1 MPIDK
6 KPTTAT
12 KTTKP
17 KITKPTNDNIASF
30 VDAVTPVP
38 VIVNE
43 NYIDMTNLRTF
54 LTKAT
59 DEQKTWIQQ
68 MVDIT
73 LSTNKQEEFLSMG
86 ETIAMN
92 SLRKLNIL
100 V

>member
-1 MPIDK
+1 MPIAK
-6 KPTTAT
+6 KTTTT
-12 KTTKP
+12 KVTKP
-17 KITKPTNDNIASF
+17 KAPAKPKNDNIASF
-30 VDAVTPVP
+30 VDEVTPVP

-43 NYIDMTNLRTF
+43 NYIDMANLRTF
-54 LTKAT
+54 LLKAT
-59 DEQKTWIQQ
+59 DEQKAWIQQ

-86 ETIAMN
+86 EKIAMN

>member
-1 MPIDK
+1 MPIAK
-6 KPTTAT
+6 KTTPT
-12 KTTKP
+12 KVTKP
-17 KITKPTNDNIASF
+17 KATPKATNDNIASF
-30 VDAVTPVP
+30 VDEVTPVP
-38 VIVNE
+38 VIVKE
-43 NYIDMTNLRTF
+43 NYIDMGNLRTF

-59 DEQKTWIQQ
+59 DEQKAWIQQ

-86 ETIAMN
+86 EKIAMN

>member
-1 MPIDK
+1 MPVAK
-6 KPTTAT
+6 KTTTTRKTTTA
-12 KTTKP
+12 KT
-17 KITKPTNDNIASF
+17 TNDNIASF
-30 VDAVTPVP
+30 VDEVTPVP
-38 VIVNE
+38 VVINE
-43 NYIDMTNLRTF
+43 NYLDMIKLAEF
-54 LTKAT
+54 LKKAT

-86 ETIAMN
+86 EKIAMN